1 MATIQDYFNPKML
14 QHMQET
20 FSTAVGAP
28 VYICAPDGQPALPA
42 DVLAGGRAFLT
53 APIRVEGTVIGQLTL
68 QGPPAPAV
76 GTDSHSLQWVADFL
90 KLMAAMIASLCG
102 RQRTVR
108 LRVEEL
114 STLYHLTAEFAG
126 QRDLQSVLDTV
137 THTVVNLFEAKSCT
151 IRLLN
156 EDAQT
161 LVVKAANN
169 IDDENLVRGPIPLAE
184 SKIDHEAIT
193 TGHVVYIPDLEKDAR
208 VLFPDGARAEGLVS
222 ALCVPLVYRGRP
234 LGVIRIYTAEAYIF
248 DRFEYALM
256 SAVAAQAAAAIVN
269 AELQA
274 EAIRGETIKRQL
286 RLAGDV
292 QLRMFP
298 RERPSLPGIDVAAD
312 YRACFELGGDFYD
325 FIDLAD
331 GSTGIVV
338 CDVVGKGVRASLL
351 MATIRAALRAHAA
364 NIGSVSDVLQRVN
377 SDLCAV
383 TEVADFATLFYGAV
397 DPDGPSITFANAG
410 HPSPLL
416 FRSGEVIEL
425 AASGGMLGVT
435 GEWAWPSRTVDL
447 QTGDVLVAYTDG
459 LTEVLNFDDEA
470 FGQHRVEQAVAEAI
484 GQDFDTHDIIGH
496 VLWHHRNFAGLQTR
510 SDDLTI
516 VAIKV
521 Q

>member
-1 MATIQDYFNPKML
+1 
-14 QHMQET
+14 
-20 FSTAVGAP
+20 
-28 VYICAPDGQPALPA
+28 
-42 DVLAGGRAFLT
+42 
-53 APIRVEGTVIGQLTL
+53 LTL
-68 QGPPAPAV
+68 QGHPAPAA
-76 GTDSHSLQWVADFL
+76 GTDSHALQWVADFL
-90 KLMAAMIASLCG
+90 KLMAAMLASLCG

-114 STLYHLTAEFAG
+114 SMLYRLTAEFAG
-126 QRDLQSVLDTV
+126 QHDLQSVLDTV
-137 THTVVNLFEAKSCT
+137 THTVVNLFEARSCT
-151 IRLLN
+151 IRLLD
-156 EDAQT
+156 EETQT
-161 LVVKAANN
+161 LVIKAANN
-169 IDDENLVRGPIPLAE
+169 IDDENLVRGPIPLSE
-184 SKIDHEAIT
+184 SKIDQEAIS

-208 VLFPDGARAEGLVS
+208 VLFPDGARAEGLIS
-222 ALCVPLVYRGRP
+222 ALCVPLVYKGRP
-234 LGVIRIYTAEAYIF
+234 LGVIRVYKAETYLF

-274 EAIRGETIKRQL
+274 EAIHGENIKRQL

-292 QLRMFP
+292 QQRMFP
-298 RERPSLPGIDVAAD
+298 RERPTVPGMDISAA

-331 GSTGIVV
+331 GSTGIVI

-364 NIGSVSDVLQRVN
+364 NIDNVSDVLQRVN

-383 TEVADFATLFYGAV
+383 TEVSDFATLFYGAV
-397 DPDGPSITFANAG
+397 DPDGPSVAFANAG

-416 FRSGEVIEL
+416 FRDGEVIEL

-435 GEWAWPSRTVDL
+435 DEWAWPQRTVDL
-447 QTGDVLVAYTDG
+447 QAGDVLVAYTDG

-484 GQDFDTHDIIGH
+484 DQGLDSYSLIGH

-516 VAIKV
+516 VAITV